1 MHTQERGKTVGAL
14 LPVGQFK
21 VGRLCV
27 ASQIS
32 QGCEVCVL
40 HVYGDHMCVG
50 SVILR
55 GVRFVF
61 IACVLIISALE

>member
-1 MHTQERGKTVGAL
+1 MGTL

-21 VGRLCV
+21 VGRLCA

-55 GVRFVF
+55 GVRFV
-61 IACVLIISALE
+61 SARVC